1 MRKIIKEIQPDVII
15 PFVGTVLYVSW
26 LAITGM
32 KIPFVLTIRNNP
44 WTMPEKRLLR
54 NFRDYLAKKSCA
66 ILVQNEEQSEY
77 FSADLRKKVLCC
89 SQSSFHQ
96 SLLIIIKKFIVEKF
110 LK

>member
-44 WTMPEKRLLR
+44 WTMPEK
-54 NFRDYLAKKSCA
+54 DC
-66 ILVQNEEQSEY
+66 
-77 FSADLRKKVLCC
+77 
-89 SQSSFHQ
+89 
-96 SLLIIIKKFIVEKF
+96 
-110 LK
+110 

>member
-44 WTMPEKRLLR
+44 WTMPEKMIVKKFSAITWLR
-54 NFRDYLAKKSCA
+54 NLVPFWFKMKSNRN
-66 ILVQNEEQSEY
+66 I
-77 FSADLRKKVLCC
+77 
-89 SQSSFHQ
+89 SQP
-96 SLLIIIKKFIVEKF
+96 I
-110 LK
+110 